1 MNFSLYIA
9 KRYLRSASKNN
20 AINIINGIASVGI
33 IVGAM
38 ALFVVL
44 SVFSGL
50 KDFSLSF
57 SNDFDPDLKM
67 TPTLGKSFHVSPE
80 QEVQIK
86 KITGIAA
93 SSKIIEERVLF
104 LFDGKEQVTLI
115 KGVDSLFSQVN
126 PVKKNIY
133 QGDWFEPNTNQ
144 VVVGYGI
151 CQKLSMGLFDFNH
164 PFEVFVPKTGSGT
177 IENPESAFNK
187 CKLAPV
193 GIYAI
198 SEELDMKYVFAD
210 LTLTQS
216 LLEFKPNQISGIEFK
231 LKPNANE
238 QAVVAQLQ
246 TLFKN
251 KVTVKNRAQLNDSL
265 YKMLNTE
272 NIAVY
277 LIFTLVIVVALFNLI
292 GALIMM
298 ILDKKG
304 NLKTLFN
311 LGTEIGDLRKIFLL
325 QGTLLTV
332 FGGLLGLVLGIIIVV
347 IQQKFQFI
355 MITPTL
361 AYPVIFSIQNVLIV
375 LSTII
380 GLGFL
385 ASWIASSRVTKKLL
399 EEF

>member
-1 MNFSLYIA
+1 LNFPLYIA

-50 KDFSLSF
+50 RDFSLSF
-57 SNDFDPDLKM
+57 SNDFDPDLKISA
-67 TPTLGKSFHVSPE
+67 TLGKSFFVTPANE
-80 QEVQIK
+80 NEIR
-86 KITGIAA
+86 KINGIAA

-104 LFDGKEQVTLI
+104 LFDGKEEVTYL
-115 KGVDSLFSQVN
+115 KGVDSLFPKVNDVKKILFNGEWLEANTSQV
-126 PVKKNIY
+126 VI
-133 QGDWFEPNTNQ
+133 
-144 VVVGYGI
+144 GYGI
-151 CQKLSMGLFDFNH
+151 SQKLSLGLFDMNN
-164 PFEVFVPKTGSGT
+164 PFEVFVPKPGKGT
-177 IENPESAFNK
+177 IETPEQAFNK
-187 CKLAPV
+187 SKLAPV

-198 SEELDMKYVFAD
+198 SEELDSKYVFAD
-210 LTLTQS
+210 LGLTQS
-216 LLEFKPNQISGIEFK
+216 LLEFKPNQVSGIELK
-231 LKPNANE
+231 LKPNADE
-238 QAVVAQLQ
+238 GAITKKLQ
-246 TLFKN
+246 DIFN
-251 KVTVKNRAQLNDSL
+251 HKVTIKNRAQLNDSL

-277 LIFTLVIVVALFNLI
+277 LIFTLVIVIALFNLI

-311 LGTEIGDLRKIFLL
+311 LGTEVGDLRKIFLL
-325 QGTLLTV
+325 QGTLLSV
-332 FGGLLGLVLGIIIVV
+332 IGGIIGLILGIIFVL
-347 IQQKFQFI
+347 IQQHYQLI

-361 AYPVIFSIQNVLIV
+361 PYPVVFSIQNLLIV
-375 LSTII
+375 LVTIVS
-380 GLGFL
+380 LGIT

-399 EEF
+399 E

>member
-1 MNFSLYIA
+1 
-9 KRYLRSASKNN
+9 
-20 AINIINGIASVGI
+20 
-33 IVGAM
+33 M

-80 QEVQIK
+80 QEAQIK
-86 KITGIAA
+86 QITGIAA

-133 QGDWFEPNTNQ
+133 QGDWLPPNTNQ

-216 LLEFKPNQISGIEFK
+216 LLEFKPDQISGIEFK

-251 KVTVKNRAQLNDSL
+251 QVTVKNRAQLNDSL

-347 IQQKFQFI
+347 IQQKFQLI

-375 LSTII
+375 LGTII
-380 GLGFL
+380 SLGFV

>member
-1 MNFSLYIA
+1 
-9 KRYLRSASKNN
+9 
-20 AINIINGIASVGI
+20 
-33 IVGAM
+33 M

-57 SNDFDPDLKM
+57 SNDFDPDFKISNTTGKTLLV
-67 TPTLGKSFHVSPE
+67 TPQQFS
-80 QEVQIK
+80 
-86 KITGIAA
+86 KISQLTGVFNA
-93 SSKIIEERVLF
+93 SRIIEERVLF
-104 LFDGKEQVTLI
+104 LFDGKEQVTFI
-115 KGVDSLFSQVN
+115 KGVDSLFSKVN

-133 QGDWFEPNTNQ
+133 QGEWFEPNTNQ

-151 CQKLSMGLFDFNH
+151 CQKLSLGLFDFNH
-164 PFEVFVPKTGSGT
+164 PFEVFVPKAGKGL

-198 SEELDMKYVFAD
+198 SEDLDSKFVFAD
-210 LTLTQS
+210 LGLTQS
-216 LLEFKPNQISGIEFK
+216 LLDYKPNQISAIEIK
-231 LKPNANE
+231 LQPNADEKAIIN
-238 QAVVAQLQ
+238 QIQ
-246 TLFKN
+246 TIFSN

-277 LIFTLVIVVALFNLI
+277 LIFTLVIIIALFNLI

-298 ILDKKG
+298 ILDKKN

-311 LGTEIGDLRKIFLL
+311 LGTEVKDLRKIFFL
-325 QGTLLTV
+325 QGTLLSV
-332 FGGLLGLVLGIIIVV
+332 FGGIFGLVLGIGIVV
-347 IQQKFQFI
+347 LQQQFQLI

-361 AYPVIFSIQNVLIV
+361 AYPVIFSFQNVAIV
-375 LSTII
+375 LATII
-380 GLGFL
+380 SLGVV
-385 ASWIASSRVTKKLL
+385 ASWIASSRVSKKLL
-399 EEF
+399 GDF